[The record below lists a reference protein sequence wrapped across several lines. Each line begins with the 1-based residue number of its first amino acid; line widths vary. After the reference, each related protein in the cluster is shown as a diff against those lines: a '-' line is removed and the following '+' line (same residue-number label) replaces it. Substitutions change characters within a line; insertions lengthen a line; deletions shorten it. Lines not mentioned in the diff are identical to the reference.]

1 MSIFRYMLSFDRI
14 HRKHWTQNS
23 PTYIWFYAIYFDH
36 VCMLISFAQE
46 PTWIHTKKVSKK
58 KRPLLS
64 LSLSLSL
71 LEAMNG
77 ATLIS
82 VFFFLGSGT
91 AQNFLRG
98 VFSKTPNSNFHADWR
113 WWWFLHAA
121 NLNNMQLGFT
131 RW

>member
-58 KRPLLS
+58 KRPLFSLS

-71 LEAMNG
+71 RGNERRHTYLG
-77 ATLIS
+77 VLFS
-82 VFFFLGSGT
+82 GFWHCSKFLPWSLF
-91 AQNFLRG
+91 QNSQLK
-98 VFSKTPNSNFHADWR
+98 FSCGLKVMMVPACSKSE
-113 WWWFLHAA
+113 
-121 NLNNMQLGFT
+121 
-131 RW
+131 